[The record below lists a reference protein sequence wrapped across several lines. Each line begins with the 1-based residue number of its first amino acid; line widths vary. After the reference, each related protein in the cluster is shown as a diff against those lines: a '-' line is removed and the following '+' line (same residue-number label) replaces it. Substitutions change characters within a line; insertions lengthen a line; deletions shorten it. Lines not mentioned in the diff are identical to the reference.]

1 MTGQLIMAKENLSDY
16 FLDLNP
22 PPAELRNGI
31 IRSEVI
37 QFVNSQE
44 VTSFASRTPVQ
55 VLTSGMVSD
64 RIYFVEIGYVI
75 GFNYDVEKDYKNVS
89 YIWNENSL
97 MTDVDSFVRRKP
109 SHLYIEVMP
118 HSKLKSIS
126 YQQLNEMFDS
136 FPFTRQFLETLI
148 LDKEK
153 YGKKIFYEDNINISA
168 WERYKEMKRRYPK
181 IEQMIAKEVIASFL
195 DVTPQHL
202 SRMIRE
208 KR

>member
-1 MTGQLIMAKENLSDY
+1 MAKENLSDY

-22 PPAELRNGI
+22 PPAELKNGI
-31 IRSEVI
+31 IRSGVI
-37 QFVNSQE
+37 QFVTSQE

-55 VLTSGMVSD
+55 VLTAGMISD
-64 RIYFVEIGYVI
+64 RIYFVETGFVI
-75 GFNYDVEKDYKNVS
+75 GFSYDVEKDHKNVS

-97 MTDVDSFVRRKP
+97 MTDVDSFIRREP

-126 YQQLNEMFDS
+126 YQQLNELFES

-153 YGKKIFYEDNINISA
+153 YGKKIFYEDNSNISA
-168 WERYKEMKRRYPK
+168 WDRYQEMKRRYPR